1 MRARFLFLRAA
12 RSGVTLRRMEPPK
25 TFHEFW
31 SFYVLAHRDP
41 MTRAIHTIGT
51 LSGWTILVLAI
62 VFRRPWFILLALVVP
77 YALAWFSHFFVEH
90 NTPATFGHPFWSFAA
105 DQKMVAMVLSGKMSD
120 EVKRCATESAA
131 PPAS

>member
-1 MRARFLFLRAA
+1 VC
-12 RSGVTLRRMEPPK
+12 SVTLRRMEPPK
-25 TFHEFW
+25 TFREFW

-51 LSGWTILVLAI
+51 LSGWTILILAI

-90 NTPATFGHPFWSFAA
+90 NTPATFGHPLWSLAA
-105 DQKMVAMVLSGKMSD
+105 DQKMVAMVLSGKMSE
-120 EVKRCATESAA
+120 EVKRCAAA
-131 PPAS
+131 DAAKLPAN